1 MSRSYKKVLSL
12 GICAGSNTLWYKK
25 RRQRFANSRKHQLR
39 NLMANYT
46 ADAVS
51 EMIYDIKYPKRDTW
65 YEPTDGRQLWFS
77 KPIKGLAENKWLR
90 LPQLERGSAAIWRL

>member
-1 MSRSYKKVLSL
+1 MSRSYKKVLST
-12 GICAGSNTLWYKK
+12 GICAGCNTQWYKK
-25 RRQRFANSRKHQLR
+25 RRQRFANARKHQLR

-77 KPIKGLAENKWLR
+77 KTNFQIK
-90 LPQLERGSAAIWRL
+90 I